1 MIIPIDHK
9 FDLMYSK
16 LASRE
21 HQQCRDWSGWGGCA
35 APLVCIDCVGI
46 VFEPVDTQRTVAVS
60 ECALDQ
66 TYLAVGAR
74 DSATFRCFDGT
85 CMQHGCALSMWQWSV
100 ESTSGR
106 TITGGFP

>member
-1 MIIPIDHK
+1 MKPDEEVIPAIEK
-9 FDLMYSK
+9 
-16 LASRE
+16 
-21 HQQCRDWSGWGGCA
+21 
-35 APLVCIDCVGI
+35 
-46 VFEPVDTQRTVAVS
+46 PVDTQSSAAAS

-100 ESTSGR
+100 VSTSGR
-106 TITGGFP
+106 TITGAFP